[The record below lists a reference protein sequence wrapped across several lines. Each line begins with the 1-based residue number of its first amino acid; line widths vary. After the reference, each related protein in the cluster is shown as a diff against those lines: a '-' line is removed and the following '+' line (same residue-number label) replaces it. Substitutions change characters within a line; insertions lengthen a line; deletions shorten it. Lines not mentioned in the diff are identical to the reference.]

1 MARVPGAGVLY
12 FVAVFA
18 IGFVLGTLRVL
29 VLLPRMGELAALAV
43 EQPMMLMLSWA
54 IAGVLIRWCDV
65 PARAGARLAMGGI
78 ALPLLLLAEAAL
90 GVLGFRQ
97 NLSQHL
103 GHYLTP
109 AGALGLAG
117 QGAFGLIPWL
127 RLRAGY

>member
-1 MARVPGAGVLY
+1 
-12 FVAVFA
+12 
-18 IGFVLGTLRVL
+18 
-29 VLLPRMGELAALAV
+29 
-43 EQPMMLMLSWA
+43 
-54 IAGVLIRWCDV
+54 
-65 PARAGARLAMGGI
+65 MGGI

-90 GVLGFRQ
+90 GVLGFGQ

-127 RLRAGY
+127 RLRMSC

>member
-29 VLLPRMGELAALAV
+29 MLLPRMGELVAVAV
-43 EQPMMLMLSWA
+43 ELPVMLMLSWA
-54 IAGVLIRWCDV
+54 IAGVLIRRCDV

-78 ALPLLLLAEAAL
+78 ALALLLLAEAAL
-90 GVLGFRQ
+90 GVLGFGQ
-97 NLSQHL
+97 SLAQHL
-103 GHYLTP
+103 GHYITP

-117 QGAFGLIPWL
+117 QGVFGLIPWL
-127 RLRAGY
+127 RLRMSC